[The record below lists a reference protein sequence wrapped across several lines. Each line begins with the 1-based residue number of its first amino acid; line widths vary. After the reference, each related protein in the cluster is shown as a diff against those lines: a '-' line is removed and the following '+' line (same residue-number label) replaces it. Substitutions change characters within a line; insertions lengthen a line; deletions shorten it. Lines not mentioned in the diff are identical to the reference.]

1 VALAVT
7 NGAFVEDGDEL
18 TYAPAEGTEGFH
30 MTMMSRKGLL
40 PEADFYFSIAYEP
53 PVICTPEAL
62 DAIIDADD
70 GNMLD
75 AAYDLFRQELA
86 LADPE
91 YAASVG
97 LETLALEDFCDRYFA
112 ERMASDPFIWAERNL
127 AEAQRNYEAQYTV
140 AWRYA
145 ILRTHEV
152 IELLVP
158 HLDDRD
164 FKRFSRYFKPVFV
177 DDYAT
182 VPHESIQRMLA
193 LHRAG
198 KLSVIAI
205 GEKYRIDS
213 HGPESG
219 AILQVDDESTR
230 YPVFIDA
237 MGQRALS
244 AKDFPFP
251 SLCDQGIVQDMATA
265 EGAPAR
271 GIVIDDQYHPVASG
285 IPDDQLFCL
294 SLPFLM
300 GRHPF
305 IQGITSS
312 HEIGLTVG
320 AVLAAAIGQTAHGA
334 DTVKRGVA
342 G

>member
-1 VALAVT
+1 
-7 NGAFVEDGDEL
+7 
-18 TYAPAEGTEGFH
+18 

-40 PEADFYFSIAYEP
+40 PEADFYFSIPYEP

-230 YPVFIDA
+230 
-237 MGQRALS
+237 
-244 AKDFPFP
+244 
-251 SLCDQGIVQDMATA
+251 C
-265 EGAPAR
+265 
-271 GIVIDDQYHPVASG
+271 
-285 IPDDQLFCL
+285 
-294 SLPFLM
+294 
-300 GRHPF
+300 
-305 IQGITSS
+305 
-312 HEIGLTVG
+312 
-320 AVLAAAIGQTAHGA
+320 
-334 DTVKRGVA
+334 
-342 G
+342 

>member
-1 VALAVT
+1 MAGDGAGEGSARVDRHRGSSLSAIDAAVALAVT
-7 NGAFVEDGDEL
+7 HGAFVEDGDEL

-40 PEADFYFSIAYEP
+40 PEADFYFSIPYEP

-97 LETLALEDFCDRYFA
+97 RETLALEDFCDRYFA

-305 IQGITSS
+305 I
-312 HEIGLTVG
+312 
-320 AVLAAAIGQTAHGA
+320 
-334 DTVKRGVA
+334 
-342 G
+342 